1 MKSQLSQIL
10 IVDDE
15 ANVLTALR
23 RMLHREPYQVHTA
36 NTAEEA
42 LEMLREK
49 EVSLIISDYR
59 MPSMNGVTFLQQAK
73 ELQPD
78 SVRIILS
85 GFADIGAI
93 IDAVNR
99 GEIFK
104 FIAKPW
110 NDDELKMT
118 ISLSLE
124 HWQLLKRNKELSGEL
139 LSKNQELQLLNDNLE
154 AEIARRSRDLFLKDR
169 RYLLSQFIVEH
180 TPVALFGIDES
191 GMIALANR
199 NTETVIGKPAGAIIG
214 TRFQDAFEPEIAE
227 LIRKL
232 MMRNE
237 AGIREIES
245 HCRTFV
251 LHFVPIK
258 MVSLAGS
265 YLLAFL
271 EAAPQPAQDSIKPED
286 LVKERNHEK

>member
-42 LEMLREK
+42 FELLREK

-139 LSKNQELQLLNDNLE
+139 LAKNQELQSLNDNLE

-180 TPVALFGIDES
+180 TPAALFGIDSS
-191 GMIALANR
+191 GMIALANY

-214 TRFQDAFEPEIAE
+214 ARFQDAFEPEVAG
-227 LIRKL
+227 LIRDL

-237 AGIREIES
+237 ADIREIES
-245 HCRTFV
+245 HHRLLV
-251 LHFVPIK
+251 LHFVPMK
-258 MVSLAGS
+258 TVSLAGS
-265 YLLAFL
+265 CLVAFL
-271 EAAPQPAQDSIKPED
+271 DAAPQTAQDSTMTND
-286 LVKERNHEK
+286 LIKERDHEK

>member
-36 NTAEEA
+36 STAEEA
-42 LEMLREK
+42 LELIREQ

-59 MPSMNGVTFLQQAK
+59 MPRMNGVTFLQRAK
-73 ELQPD
+73 EIQPD

-118 ISLSLE
+118 ISLSLD
-124 HWQLLKRNKELSGEL
+124 HWQLMKRNKELSREL
-139 LSKNQELQLLNDNLE
+139 LTKNQELQTLNDNLE

-199 NTETVIGKPAGAIIG
+199 NTEAIVGKPAGAIIG
-214 TRFQDAFEPEIAE
+214 SRFQEAFEPQIAE
-227 LIRKL
+227 LIRDL
-232 MMRNE
+232 MIHNKP
-237 AGIREIES
+237 AIHEIEIG
-245 HCRTFV
+245 RRRLA
-251 LHFVPIK
+251 LHFVPMK
-258 MVSLAGS
+258 TASLAGS
-265 YLLAFL
+265 CLVAFL
-271 EAAPQPAQDSIKPED
+271 EADEQRIYRSMTS
-286 LVKERNHEK
+286 

>member
-1 MKSQLSQIL
+1 MKPQHCHIL

-23 RMLHREPYQVHTA
+23 RMLHSEPYQVHTSS
-36 NTAEEA
+36 TAEEA
-42 LEMLREK
+42 LELLREQ

-59 MPSMNGVTFLQQAK
+59 MPSMNGVTFLQRAR

-139 LSKNQELQLLNDNLE
+139 LAKNHELQQLNDNLE

-180 TPVALFGIDES
+180 TPVALFGIDSS

-199 NTETVIGKPAGAIIG
+199 RTDAVVGKPVGAIIG
-214 TRFQDAFEPEIAE
+214 ARFQDVFEPEIAGLLLE
-227 LIRKL
+227 L

-237 AGIREIES
+237 AVILEIEF
-245 HCRTFV
+245 HHRPFV
-251 LHFVPIK
+251 MHFVPMK
-258 MVSLAGS
+258 TVSLAGS
-265 YLLAFL
+265 VLVVFL
-271 EAAPQPAQDSIKPED
+271 DAAPLPAQGTFVSSG
-286 LVKERNHEK
+286 